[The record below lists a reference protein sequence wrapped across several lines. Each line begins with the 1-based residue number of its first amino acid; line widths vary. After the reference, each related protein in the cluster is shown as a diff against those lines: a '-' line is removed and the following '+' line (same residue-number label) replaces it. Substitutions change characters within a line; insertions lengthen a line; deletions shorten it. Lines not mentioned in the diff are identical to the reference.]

1 MSVFA
6 TDRIAFGLCDRCG
19 FRYPH
24 RTLRMEP
31 NKSLV
36 CQTCWDVPF
45 DIIGHPQNYPPPVSP
60 DPEAIENLRP
70 DSGGRG
76 DADGTWTVT
85 LTTGR

>member
-6 TDRIAFGLCDRCG
+6 TDRIAWGICDRCG

-36 CQTCWDVPF
+36 CPECWDVPF

-60 DPEAIENLRP
+60 DPQAIWNARP
-70 DSGGRG
+70 DVCLANND
-76 DADGTWTVT
+76 DATWTVSM
-85 LTTGR
+85 TTGR